1 MRLDQFEENQKNT
14 EKYFCRTRW
23 TLCLVSSCV
32 TSLMTGHVSVL
43 RMGRLSEGVLCQVED
58 VPCRLEMTVSD
69 LLIMMEAD
77 SLISSHASPG
87 ESLIQ
92 NIDPLTQS
100 KSSPSQYQVNSK
112 LIPSQAKCLD

>member
-1 MRLDQFEENQKNT
+1 MRLDQFEENQINNKI
-14 EKYFCRTRW
+14 CIRTRW

-32 TSLMTGHVSVL
+32 TSLMTGQVSVL
-43 RMGRLSEGVLCQVED
+43 RIGRLSEGVLCQVED

-100 KSSPSQYQVNSK
+100 KSSQSQFQVNSK
-112 LIPSQAKCLD
+112 